1 MQTLPTEVHTL
12 NIVKAVPIQSVMYAF
27 SLSVQKR
34 SSTLSFQTLVSSL
47 FENHQINHF
56 KHNYGLACIADSS
69 SCTIAE

>member
-47 FENHQINHF
+47 FE
-56 KHNYGLACIADSS
+56 KSS
-69 SCTIAE
+69 DQPF